1 MAKKG
6 GAGGILFKVLVVLIF
21 IVLLANFCW
30 GGKPLYKV
38 LFPSL
43 DSTVKQAVEQVEETT
58 KSGLEKAKEGIA
70 DTAQDLKEKVT
81 GDGATKSEFPKED
94 REKLDRI
101 IKNAEKKK

>member
-6 GAGGILFKVLVVLIF
+6 GAGGVLLKVFLVLLF
-21 IVLLANFCW
+21 IVLLANFHW
-30 GGKPLYKV
+30 GGKPLYKA

-43 DSTVKQAVEQVEETT
+43 DSTVKQTVEKVEETT
-58 KSGLEKAKEGIA
+58 KSGLEKAKEEVV

-81 GDGATKSEFPKED
+81 GNGAAKSEFPRED

-101 IKNAEKKK
+101 IKDAEKKQ